1 MKKLFAVL
9 LVLAVVFTC
18 FAACGGN
25 KATDGNA
32 QDSVSD
38 EQTTSAPVYN
48 PPFPDF
54 TSKTIDGKD
63 VDQNVFKGNKLTVV
77 NIWGTFCGPCINEMP
92 DLEKLSR
99 DYADKGVSV
108 IGIVADVYD
117 YIKSENNADKIKKA
131 EDIIADAGVTY
142 MNILP
147 SASLNEARLN
157 YISTFPTTYFINEKG
172 EIIGEY
178 IGSRTYRDWSTII
191 DRMISD

>member
-1 MKKLFAVL
+1 MKKICALL
-9 LVLAVVFTC
+9 LVITVVAVC
-18 FAACGGN
+18 FAACGQNGT
-25 KATDGNA
+25 TDGNV
-32 QDSVSD
+32 QDSVGS
-38 EQTTSAPVYN
+38 EQSTGAPVYN

-54 TSKTIDGKD
+54 SSKTIDGKD

-131 EDIIADAGVTY
+131 EDIIADTGVTY